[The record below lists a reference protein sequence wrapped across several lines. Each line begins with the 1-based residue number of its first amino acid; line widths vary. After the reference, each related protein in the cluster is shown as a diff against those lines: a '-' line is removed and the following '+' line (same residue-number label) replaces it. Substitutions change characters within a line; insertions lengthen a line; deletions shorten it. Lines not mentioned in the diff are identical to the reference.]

1 MIDQGTKSKVARTL
15 KWNTIDKALSQAL
28 YAVTGVIL
36 ANVLPREAFGLVAAA
51 MVFQAF
57 AALFVDSGFSNAL
70 VQKKNPT
77 PTDYSTVFWFNLD
90 MALLLYA

>member
-1 MIDQGTKSKVARTL
+1 MDDAGMKTKVARTL
-15 KWNTIDKALSQAL
+15 KWNTVDKVLSQAL

-57 AALFVDSGFSNAL
+57 AALFVDSGFSYAL
-70 VQKKNPT
+70 VQKKS
-77 PTDYSTVFWFNLD
+77 PTDADYR
-90 MALLLYA
+90 